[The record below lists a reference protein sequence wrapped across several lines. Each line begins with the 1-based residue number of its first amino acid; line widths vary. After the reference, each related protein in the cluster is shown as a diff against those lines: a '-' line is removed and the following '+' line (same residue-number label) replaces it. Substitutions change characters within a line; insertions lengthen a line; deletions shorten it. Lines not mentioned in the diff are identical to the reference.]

1 MHWVDRG
8 PEPTGLDEI
17 RSRYTPG
24 WVQHYRNGIGDRP
37 TDARWRDFRD
47 ILSER
52 FSSLRA
58 YCERSCPGETDHFRP
73 KGVFPELTY
82 EWSNWL
88 LACTPCNRAK
98 GDKWPDGGYV
108 DPCAELPPDRPENY
122 FDYDTY
128 TGDIVPRAGLSPE
141 MRDKADRMIADLK
154 LKDYHHMR
162 ARLERI
168 QLVRGMFTYAPD
180 SEISGLIERLT
191 SRETELSSIT
201 RALLAELGY
210 AVDD

>member
-52 FSSLRA
+52 FSGLCA
-58 YCERSCPGETDHFRP
+58 YCERPCPGETDHFRP
-73 KGVFPELTY
+73 KSVFPELVY
-82 EWSNWL
+82 EWRNWL

-180 SEISGLIERLT
+180 SEIPGLIERLT